1 MWERQMTLEI
11 SRVDAK
17 RIRNKLLNAPVAP
30 GGYAHFL
37 NAGTEKILSILEEN
51 YFQEE
56 LPEGISCFKYLEGD
70 YGSGK
75 TQFIHSLSERAR
87 MNNIVTS
94 IVNISQECPFN
105 SPLAIF
111 KSIMTSF
118 IPPNV
123 TSSNDNEEKG
133 IEILIKLW
141 ITDKLKELGWSL
153 GQEIP
158 DMARRQIEQTFTKI
172 WYSPPDTQMAN
183 ALLAIGKRILDI
195 ESGAQHSVTD
205 TDLFSWVRGEK
216 IRSKTLREMYSIHE
230 PARDETAFKRLKTTI
245 KFLRTRLG
253 YRGFYIAFDEGTRTV
268 SFRRGSVKQ
277 KQAVENMLTM
287 INENAD
293 GEFGGVMFLY
303 AATPDFRSDVIRN
316 YPALDDRIGT
326 NAFAPG
332 RPITPLI
339 VLESLNSDEVTI
351 QIGEKLLAIFSRAD
365 EVEWDYEIQS
375 SNINVLIEALKF
387 KWSYRSIPP
396 RHFVF
401 QFCYF
406 LEQQKLNQSALTVEQ
421 AIEFVENNELPE
433 FEDDE

>member
-1 MWERQMTLEI
+1 MPL

-75 TQFIHSLSERAR
+75 TQFIHSLAERAR

-94 IVNISQECPFN
+94 VVNISQECPFN

-111 KSIMTSF
+111 KSIMSSF
-118 IPPNV
+118 ISPGVP
-123 TSSNDNEEKG
+123 SSNVNEEKG
-133 IEILIKLW
+133 IEILLKSW
-141 ITDKLKELGWSL
+141 ITDKLKEQGWSI

-158 DMARRQIEQTFTKI
+158 DMAHRQIEQTFTKI
-172 WYSPPDTQMAN
+172 WYGPPDTQMAS
-183 ALLAIGKRILDI
+183 ALLALGKRILDI
-195 ESGAQHSVTD
+195 ESGAQHCATD

-216 IRSKTLREMYSIHE
+216 VRSRTLRELHSLHE
-230 PARDETAFKRLKTTI
+230 PTRDETAFKRLKTTI
-245 KFLRTRLG
+245 EFLRTKLG
-253 YRGFYIAFDEGTRTV
+253 YKGFYIAFDEGTRTA

-277 KQAVENMLTM
+277 KQAIENMLTM
-287 INENAD
+287 INENAE

-303 AATPDFRSDVIRN
+303 AATPDFRSEVIQN
-316 YPALDDRIGT
+316 YQALSDRIGS

-332 RPITPLI
+332 RPMTPLI
-339 VLESLNSDEVTI
+339 ELESLNSEEITT
-351 QIGEKLLAIFSRAD
+351 QIGEKLLAIFSKAD
-365 EVEWDYEIQS
+365 GVEWDNGMQLANIKTVIQ
-375 SNINVLIEALKF
+375 ALKNVMYF
-387 KWSYRSIPP
+387 EEDRVPP

-401 QFCYF
+401 QFCSL
-406 LEQQKLNQSALTVEQ
+406 LEQQKFNQSELTVEQ
-421 AIEFVENNELPE
+421 AEEFVQTHELLE
-433 FEDDE
+433 SEDDE